1 MKVRNKGQ
9 IGLEIEEYKSS
20 NKIQISIPD
29 EIWVKHHFN
38 KSEYNLRVAQ
48 INFNLNK
55 DKEIIKKLENTEE
68 IDPDFNTYEWV
79 VIMAYYAMFHSVNAL
94 LRKIGIIVGKEHSHD
109 ITLNLLLYY
118 FYFTKIIE
126 DSLIEIFENTGEE
139 AKKLIS
145 SYIYAKDERVKYQY
159 KADQA
164 TQEKNAKK
172 ILNGAVIFVN
182 KLKEISTSLNKD
194 LVLIRLGKRAL

>member
-79 VIMAYYAMFHSVNAL
+79 VIMAYYAMFHSVNA
-94 LRKIGIIVGKEHSHD
+94 
-109 ITLNLLLYY
+109 
-118 FYFTKIIE
+118 
-126 DSLIEIFENTGEE
+126 
-139 AKKLIS
+139 
-145 SYIYAKDERVKYQY
+145 
-159 KADQA
+159 
-164 TQEKNAKK
+164 
-172 ILNGAVIFVN
+172 
-182 KLKEISTSLNKD
+182 
-194 LVLIRLGKRAL
+194 